1 MTTQTK
7 GRFDP
12 NSSQI
17 KAYEQALA
25 HQFVKEG
32 TMVAFPTC
40 LPGMTRAITHDECR
54 ITALDIDSD
63 GFIYGGTSGRQAHLF
78 KAGFHD
84 LTGVVLDAGVVEGGT
99 STVAVC
105 CAKPRV
111 LAFVNG
117 ARGGRVIA
125 FPEIDL
131 AQDWIQ
137 EWGLSPPVL
146 QDLGECV
153 PGEPVV
159 HAIYDPSRNTVI
171 GITNGHLF
179 TVDVQSGK
187 VVVIGAVP
195 GRGQL
200 ALSSSG
206 VFGQDENARLWHCD
220 LASGRIRRGV
230 VDLPTGEWSIPLQWS
245 RGGGNGQIITADAG
259 GNLFVFGEN
268 KGFRPI
274 GKAPLAP
281 VAAMAITPDGRLF
294 GFCGT
299 EMANLFYC
307 DTTSGTVCNLGV
319 AASVFE
325 KRRYGYQF
333 ADAVIGRDGEIV
345 FAEDDN
351 DGHLW
356 LYFPKIQRI
365 THNLRAAQAYRVQQA
380 AAREKLASV
389 PKSSVDIF

>member
-12 NSSQI
+12 NSPQI

-25 HQFVKEG
+25 HQFVREG

-40 LPGMTRAITHDECR
+40 LPGITRTITHDECR
-54 ITALDIDSD
+54 ITALDADSNE
-63 GFIYGGTSGRQAHLF
+63 FIYGGTSGRQAHLF

-84 LTGVVLDAGVVEGGT
+84 LTGVVLDAGVVPGGT

-105 CAKPRV
+105 CAEPRV

-117 ARGGRVIA
+117 ARGGRTIA
-125 FPEIDL
+125 LPDIDL
-131 AQDWIQ
+131 AQNWIQ
-137 EWGLSPPVL
+137 EWALSPPVL

-153 PGEPVV
+153 PSEPVV
-159 HAIYDPSRNTVI
+159 HAICNPSRSTVI
-171 GITNGHLF
+171 AITTEHLV
-179 TVDVQSGK
+179 TVDVESGK
-187 VVVIGAVP
+187 VVVIGKVP

-206 VFGQDENARLWHCD
+206 VFGQDENARLWHYD
-220 LASGRIRRGV
+220 LSSGRIRRGAV
-230 VDLPTGEWSIPLQWS
+230 HLPTGEWTAALRWS
-245 RGGGNGQIITADAG
+245 RGGDTGQLVTADAAG
-259 GNLFVFGEN
+259 HLFVFSED
-268 KGFRPI
+268 KGFRSI

-281 VAAMAITPDGRLF
+281 VGPMAMTPDGRLF
-294 GFCGT
+294 GFCGA

-307 DTTSGTVCNLGV
+307 DTSSGSVSNLGV

-325 KRRYGYQF
+325 KRRYGYEF

-345 FAEDDN
+345 FSEDEN

-356 LYFPKIQRI
+356 LYFPKIKRSS
-365 THNLRAAQAYRVQQA
+365 L
-380 AAREKLASV
+380 ARNAVAS
-389 PKSSVDIF
+389 